1 MQDFRTLR
9 VWHRARTL
17 SLEVIQALPERGTRK
32 IPGLRQQA
40 IRAATSVVSNLAEGC
55 SRRTR
60 PEFLRFVEIALG
72 SLNGLDA
79 QLSLARDAGVLTTE
93 SCAPCERHIVVTRRM
108 LISLSRT
115 LQRRI
120 AEEAATALAAVE
132 EPAP

>member
-1 MQDFRTLR
+1 MFLNRPRGSDQCVCNSLVGIRVGNEPWDFQSTL
-9 VWHRARTL
+9 A
-17 SLEVIQALPERGTRK
+17 ERFTDE
-32 IPGLRQQA
+32 LRG
-40 IRAATSVVSNLAEGC
+40 LAEGC